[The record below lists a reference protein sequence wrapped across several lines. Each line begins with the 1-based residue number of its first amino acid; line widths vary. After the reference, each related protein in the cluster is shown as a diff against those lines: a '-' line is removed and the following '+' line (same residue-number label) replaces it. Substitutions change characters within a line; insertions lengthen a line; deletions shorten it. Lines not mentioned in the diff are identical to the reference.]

1 MKKITYAFA
10 ALMLCSTVAF
20 TSCGNGDKGK
30 EADSAAT
37 EQKAS
42 LSPVDQLISMVD
54 KAAAKLGKA
63 ETVED
68 VNNLEQEIGN
78 DVAAFEKK
86 YPDYKPSQE
95 EQERLR
101 AAIENLREVGIK
113 RIEEL
118 ANKAAAEGA
127 VLE

>member
-1 MKKITYAFA
+1 MKKITYVFA
-10 ALMLCSTVAF
+10 ALMLCSSVAF

-37 EQKAS
+37 VQKAP
-42 LSPVDQLISMVD
+42 LSPVDQLVKMVD
-54 KAAAKLGKA
+54 KAAAQLSTA
-63 ETVED
+63 ATIED
-68 VNNLEQEIGN
+68 VSKLEQEIGN

-86 YPDYKPSQE
+86 YPDYKPNQE
-95 EQERLR
+95 EQEKLR

-118 ANKAAAEGA
+118 TKKAAAEGA
-127 VLE
+127 ALE